1 MGVAMTKSDVEAKL
15 VLVRVIVEYLSV
27 QLAKYRKKERDLR
40 AKLREKREGST
51 CQTSGNQVSV
61 S

>member
-40 AKLREKREGST
+40 AKLREIK
-51 CQTSGNQVSV
+51 
-61 S
+61 